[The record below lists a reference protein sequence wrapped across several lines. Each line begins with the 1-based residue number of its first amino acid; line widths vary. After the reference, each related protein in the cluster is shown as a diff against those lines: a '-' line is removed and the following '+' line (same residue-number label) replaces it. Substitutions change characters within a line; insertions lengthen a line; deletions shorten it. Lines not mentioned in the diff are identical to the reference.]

1 MSSKPSDV
9 RMTNVKR
16 AIKGAEMAGITVGR
30 VEVNPRTGV
39 VSIVPKDEARISEPE
54 ISDDGWDHA
63 IAKKKPVPVR

>member
-39 VSIVPKDEARISEPE
+39 VSIVPKDEARISVPE
-54 ISDDGWDHA
+54 NDGWDQA